1 MYIRKNDKFVLKLFF
16 ILSLLF
22 LILSVF
28 IYALDVIL
36 IPNIMIVAE
45 GKMKAKA
52 GEILNKNALSIY
64 NDGFDYNELIKI
76 DKNQEGY
83 ITLLRTNTMKMNILA
98 AEIALKSQRELQK
111 EGSLGIR
118 FPLGYISKINLL
130 ANLGPEITVKMEPL
144 EYINTSYD
152 SVFESAGIN
161 QTRHRIFLNMT
172 VTMKLIMPFNNS
184 EVKYYYEIPVTD
196 TIIVGKIPRTV
207 LEVEKG
213 EIK

>member
-118 FPLGYISKINLL
+118 FPLGYISKNNLL